1 MNTETIASRKIF
13 TIIAWVILIQFI
25 ATSTIV
31 AQTIPLYKNSRAP
44 INERVK
50 DLLGRMTPTE
60 KFWQLFMIPGDI
72 KPGEGYKYKDGLFG
86 FQVSAASAGAEGA
99 QQMLQYNAS
108 ETAVSLAKKVNAIQA
123 FFMDS
128 TRLGIPMLP
137 FDEALHGLVR
147 QGSTI
152 FPQSIGLAATF
163 NPSTMEAVAGAIA
176 KESKIRGIR
185 QILSPVINI
194 ATDVRWGRTEETYG
208 EDPFFKQQNGCC
220 IYENFRRRKY
230 YCYPKTFCCQCW

>member
-1 MNTETIASRKIF
+1 MNTKNRVIRKNAFRFLIIFLVQVAASTGVF
-13 TIIAWVILIQFI
+13 
-25 ATSTIV
+25 

-86 FQVSAASAGAEGA
+86 FQVSAASAGSEGA
-99 QQMLQYNAS
+99 QQMLQYNAT
-108 ETAVSLAKKVNAIQA
+108 ETAVSLAKKVNAIQR

-163 NPSTMEAVAGAIA
+163 NTSTMEAVAGAIA
-176 KESKIRGIR
+176 KESKIRGIL
-185 QILSPVINI
+185 QILSPVINF
-194 ATDVRWGRTEETYG
+194 AT
-208 EDPFFKQQNGCC
+208 
-220 IYENFRRRKY
+220 
-230 YCYPKTFCCQCW
+230 

>member
-1 MNTETIASRKIF
+1 MNTKHLIIRKNAF
-13 TIIAWVILIQFI
+13 RFLIVLLLQI
-25 ATSTIV
+25 VATTGAF

-86 FQVSAASAGAEGA
+86 FQVSAASAGTEGA
-99 QQMLQYNAS
+99 QQMLQYNAT
-108 ETAVSLAKKVNAIQA
+108 ETAVSLAKKVNAIQR

-147 QGSTI
+147 
-152 FPQSIGLAATF
+152 
-163 NPSTMEAVAGAIA
+163 
-176 KESKIRGIR
+176 
-185 QILSPVINI
+185 PVSYTHLTLPTKRI
-194 ATDVRWGRTEETYG
+194 V
-208 EDPFFKQQNGCC
+208 
-220 IYENFRRRKY
+220 
-230 YCYPKTFCCQCW
+230 